1 MILKAPSWQL
11 PVICVNIWRF
21 SGLLTIKP
29 AEVSGKRKKNYF
41 MNLDNDKIHLY
52 Y

>member
-1 MILKAPSWQL
+1 VAVAGDPRQELALLGSPNNQTRPSQRKA
-11 PVICVNIWRF
+11 
-21 SGLLTIKP
+21 K
-29 AEVSGKRKKNYF
+29 KKNYF